1 MKTMYFKP
9 IILLAALVLSS
20 GLHAQ
25 LLEDLQYY
33 RTPGQDGINVFE
45 TGKKNDVEFTGPRIR
60 VGGNFTQQYQSLSH
74 ENKATSLYNATG
86 TLTTNNNLY
95 ALAPG
100 FNLAT
105 ANLNFDIQ
113 LADGIRVSLE
123 NYMSSRHHNEF
134 WVKGGY
140 IQIDKLSG
148 LGWNNTGWFDD
159 NLSVKIGHM
168 EVNYGDQHFR
178 RSDNGNTAYNPFIGN
193 YIMDAFTTEIGGE
206 VYYYNPSG
214 FFGMVGLTSGLI
226 SGNVL
231 DPNPTDT
238 NTLYHKRNPSLY
250 LKLGYDKQLNDDMRL
265 RVSGSLMNNSNT
277 TRNTL
282 YGGDRTGS
290 RFYMVMENDVATAAN
305 QFTSGRIN
313 PNFSNQ
319 INAMMFNAFFKFQ
332 GFEVFGTFEMAGG
345 KTFSNSTNPD
355 SIKDRGVTQFAV
367 EGVYRFLEREQVFVG
382 ARFNQVSGQLL
393 NVNTAMSNTNDIPE
407 QSISRIEIA
416 GGWWVTK
423 NMMLKLGYVTQSYND
438 FNATSSGFDKQGNAI
453 TDVYSD
459 IRHEG
464 LFKGV
469 MVEAVIAF

>member
-1 MKTMYFKP
+1 MKTMYLKS
-9 IILLAALVLSS
+9 IIFLAALVLSS
-20 GLHAQ
+20 GLKAQ

-45 TGKKNDVEFTGPRIR
+45 TGKKNDVEFTGPRVR
-60 VGGNFTQQYQSLSH
+60 VGGNFTQQFQSLSH
-74 ENKATSLYNATG
+74 ETGATSIYNAAG
-86 TLTTNNNLY
+86 TITKNNNLY

-113 LADGIRVSLE
+113 LTDGIRVALE
-123 NYMSSRHHNEF
+123 NYMSSRHHSEF

-178 RSDNGNTAYNPFIGN
+178 RSDNGNTAYNPFVGN

-214 FFGMVGLTSGLI
+214 FFGMVGLTSGFI

-231 DPNPTDT
+231 DPNPTDSSK
-238 NTLYHKRNPSLY
+238 LYHERNPSLY
-250 LKLGYDKQLNDDMRL
+250 LKAGYDKQLNDDMRI
-265 RVSGSLMNNSNT
+265 RVSGSLMNNSNHV
-277 TRNTL
+277 RNTL

-290 RFYMVMENDVATAAN
+290 RFYMVMENDAANATAN
-305 QFTSGRIN
+305 FTSGRIN
-313 PNFSNQ
+313 PNFTNQ
-319 INAMMFNAFFKFQ
+319 ITAMMFNVFFKFQ
-332 GFEVFGTFEMAGG
+332 GFEVFGTFENAGG
-345 KTFSNSTNPD
+345 KMFSNTTSPD
-355 SIKDRGVTQFAV
+355 SVKERAVTQIAF
-367 EGVYRFLEREQVFVG
+367 EGVYRFMPREQVFVG
-382 ARFNQVSGQLL
+382 ARYNVVSGQLL
-393 NVNTAMSNTNDIPE
+393 DENTKTSETKSIPE
-407 QSISRIEIA
+407 PSINRIEIA
-416 GGWWVTK
+416 AGWWLTK
-423 NMMLKLGYVTQSYND
+423 NMMLKLAYVTQSYKD
-438 FNATSSGFDKQGNAI
+438 FKTTGDGFDKDGNAI
-453 TDVYSD
+453 TGVFND
-459 IRHEG
+459 IRYEG